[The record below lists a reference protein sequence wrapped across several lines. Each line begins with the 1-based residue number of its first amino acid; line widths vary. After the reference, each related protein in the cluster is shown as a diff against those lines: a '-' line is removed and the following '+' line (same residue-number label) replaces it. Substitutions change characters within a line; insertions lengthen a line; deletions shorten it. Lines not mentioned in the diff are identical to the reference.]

1 MKYSW
6 PFESIRKTGGVLAY
20 GTDCP
25 VVDVSPF
32 RGIFRSVTRLTNEG
46 EPQGGWNPGERVSI
60 HESLK
65 AYTLGGAYAAHREH
79 ELGTI
84 GVGKL
89 ADMVITEHNLF
100 ECATD
105 RQAMFDMKVI
115 MTIVNGNIVYNS

>member
-1 MKYSW
+1 M
-6 PFESIRKTGGVLAY
+6 
-20 GTDCP
+20 
-25 VVDVSPF
+25 
-32 RGIFRSVTRLTNEG
+32 
-46 EPQGGWNPGERVSI
+46 
-60 HESLK
+60 SLR
-65 AYTLGGAYAAHREH
+65 ADGAHREH